1 MTAAGAVEAP
11 GELRGCYLAVPERA
25 GQGPEVSAAGRGVGG
40 LGDTG
45 PSEGTASC
53 VCGILKA

>member
-25 GQGPEVSAAGRGVGG
+25 GQGPEVSAAGKE
-40 LGDTG
+40 
-45 PSEGTASC
+45 SEVWGTQAQ
-53 VCGILKA
+53 